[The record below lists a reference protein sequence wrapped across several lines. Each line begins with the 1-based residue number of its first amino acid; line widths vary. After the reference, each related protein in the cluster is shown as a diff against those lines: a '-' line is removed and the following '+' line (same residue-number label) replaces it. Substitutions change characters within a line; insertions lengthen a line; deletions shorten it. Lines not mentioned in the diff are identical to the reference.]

1 MSAKVLSR
9 HAARRAPLRIW
20 APAVALMLTLGG
32 CATVDP
38 TPDYEWARDEV
49 TAATG
54 EEALFQPGEEQQV
67 AERVGEL
74 LDGGLTAQESV
85 QVSLLNNGE
94 LQALLYGIGVRRA
107 DAVQAGLLTNPS
119 LGALV
124 RFPFGDGSTTTEA
137 GLFGSIAELWQLS
150 PRERLAES
158 QLERTVLEVAHTA
171 ASLAAQTK
179 VAYFRASAATAAL
192 SAAEENHA
200 TAREFLELTLERQ
213 EAGAATQVDVNAARS
228 EFLEQEALVREAQFT
243 VFDAKRE
250 LALVLGVAGRPRDL
264 ELSDAVTEVPEWSVD
279 LAQLLDVAIGSRL
292 DLQAAA
298 KSVEAASSALALENR
313 NLWRN
318 VNAGVSLES
327 EGGDTQ
333 LGPGVRLQLPI
344 FDQNQA
350 QIAKAEY
357 RHAQALRRLDALNVR
372 IDQQVRGAFEQH
384 ALAADTARLYED
396 ELLPLR
402 RSSLEL
408 ARESF
413 AEGKTGFLSV
423 LEAQSRLLAARRE
436 YVERLESLAVSIPAL
451 EAACGRPLAELL
463 GTGASDEG
471 LLPEQERGER

>member
-1 MSAKVLSR
+1 MSAEPLSR
-9 HAARRAPLRIW
+9 HRTW
-20 APAVALMLTLGG
+20 APAVVLAIALGG

-38 TPDYEWARDEV
+38 TPDYERARDEV
-49 TAATG
+49 AAATG
-54 EEALFQPGEEQQV
+54 EESLFQPGEEQEV
-67 AERVGEL
+67 AARIEDL

-94 LQALLYGIGVRRA
+94 LQARLYEIGVRRA
-107 DAVQAGLLTNPS
+107 DAVQAGLLSNPS
-119 LGALV
+119 LGVAV
-124 RFPFGDGSTTTEA
+124 RFPMGDGSTTTEA
-137 GLFGSIAELWQLS
+137 GLFGSIAELWQLA
-150 PRERLAES
+150 PRKRLAES
-158 QLERTVLEVAHTA
+158 QLERTVLEVAHMA

-179 VAYFRASAATAAL
+179 AAYFRASAATAAFA
-192 SAAEENHA
+192 AAEENHA

-228 EFLEQEALVREAQFT
+228 EFLEQEALVREARFT
-243 VFDAKRE
+243 VFDAKRQ

-264 ELSDAVTEVPEWSVD
+264 ELSDAVTKVPEWSVD
-279 LAQLLDVAIGSRL
+279 LGRLLDVAKGSRL

-298 KSVEAASSALALENR
+298 RTVDAASNALALENR

-357 RHAQALRRLDALNVR
+357 RHAQALRRLEALDVR
-372 IDQQVRGAFEQH
+372 VDQQVRGAFEQH
-384 ALAADTARLYED
+384 SLAVDTARLYED

-402 RSSLEL
+402 QSSLEL

-413 AEGKTGFLSV
+413 TEGKTGFLSV

-463 GTGASDEG
+463 GSGASDEG
-471 LLPEQERGER
+471 SLPEQE